1 MKEKT
6 FMKKHGMLM
15 LILGVA
21 AVTRLAGLGKLPGGV
36 FFRMRHVLRIMHGHL

>member
-21 AVTRLAGLGKLPGGV
+21 AVTRLAGLGKLPGV
-36 FFRMRHVLRIMHGHL
+36 SFRMGHVLRIMHGHL